1 MPDEMALPSK
11 TLPLQHVSHFSF
23 AWAWVMTSRFR
34 SVFIAFGLFFAMALP
49 ASAQPNNEAKQ
60 RIAELERK
68 VEQLQNSLKTA
79 TTERKNADK
88 RVIQLDQD
96 LQERDKRI
104 VALEAAVKKAKATGD
119 EIRAFKSLENQVK
132 ERDQKI
138 QQIKGS
144 FDALM
149 NERKNELAVVNG
161 LRKDVEKLSRD
172 VRDLEAIEK
181 GNCVHAAFYRI
192 KKDMNPK
199 EVDHFLVA
207 APRVIGKLPGVR
219 GLWVGK
225 PNIRG
230 TEAPEYDVGVVAIF
244 DDPDALRRFLDHPV
258 YRQFDTSTR
267 RTLEPTPFN
276 LLRE

>member
-1 MPDEMALPSK
+1 
-11 TLPLQHVSHFSF
+11 
-23 AWAWVMTSRFR
+23 MTTRFR
-34 SVFIAFGLFFAMALP
+34 NNFFSVGMMLAMALP
-49 ASAQPNNEAKQ
+49 AAAQQNNEAKQ
-60 RIAELERK
+60 RITELERK
-68 VEQLQNSLKTA
+68 VEQLQTSLKSANTD
-79 TTERKNADK
+79 RKNGDK
-88 RVIQLDQD
+88 RINQLDQEI
-96 LQERDKRI
+96 QERDKRI
-104 VALEAAVKKAKATGD
+104 VSLETAVKKAKATGD

-144 FDALM
+144 FDALT
-149 NERKNELAVVNG
+149 NERKNEQNVVNG
-161 LRKDVEKLSRD
+161 LRKDVEKLNRD
-172 VRDLEAIEK
+172 LRDLEAIEK

-192 KKDMNPK
+192 KKDVNPK
-199 EVDHFLVA
+199 EVEHFLVA

-230 TEAPEYDVGVVAIF
+230 SEAPDYHVGVVAIF